1 MTLPLYINLSKVVL
15 KTIVAST
22 KVISTK
28 EIEKKVADAL
38 KLSPEERTAIHKGK
52 QTKLHN
58 RVVWACY
65 SLKIKGYAENEGK
78 GMYIATN
85 KGIAYS
91 SILK

>member
-15 KTIVAST
+15 KTIVASPEA
-22 KVISTK
+22 ISTK

-78 GMYIATN
+78 GVYVATDKGRAYIALT
-85 KGIAYS
+85 
-91 SILK
+91 